1 MENRQLTIKTDSV
14 QDAMQLSK
22 VFFESGMFSDIK
34 SAAQAM
40 VKIMA
45 GAEIGLKSFASVT
58 GIHIIQG
65 KPVLGAGLIASSIK
79 GSGKYDYRIIEMSD
93 KLCSIEFFQGKESLG
108 TSTFTVEDAKKAQT
122 KNLDK
127 FPKNMLFAR
136 SISNG
141 VKWFCPDVFN
151 GPVYV
156 PGEIES
162 DGSIT
167 EYANVVE
174 DKRINDVDEEL
185 TELTEKLYHPKLAE
199 LRAKLQKKYGNG
211 LEQIDPNTLTK
222 SLDWVN
228 DFLQPVTESQLEES
242 KKFWS
247 NNEFAQYA
255 SDSHLEIKQ
264 MVKGEA
270 ETYLKKL
277 AKIYNEYLHEVENV
291 N

>member
-1 MENRQLTIKTDSV
+1 MENKQLTIKTDSV

-34 SAAQAM
+34 SASQAM

-45 GAEIGLKSFASVT
+45 GAEIGLKPFASVT

-93 KLCSIEFFQGKESLG
+93 KLCSIEYFQGKESLG

-167 EYANVVE
+167 EYANVV
-174 DKRINDVDEEL
+174 DEKEKNPEL
-185 TELTEKLYHPKLAE
+185 IELTEKLYHPKLTE

-211 LEQIDPNTLTK
+211 FENIDQETLQK

-228 DFLQPVTESQLEES
+228 DFLQPITESQLEES
-242 KKFWS
+242 KKFWA
-247 NNEFAQYA
+247 NNEFAIYA
-255 SDSHLEIKQ
+255 TDSHLEIKN

-270 ETYLKKL
+270 EGYLKKL
-277 AKIYNEYLHEVENV
+277 GKIYNEYLHEVENV